1 MGDEERMGFFS
12 QNTARKRNEP
22 TEFEVDVLS
31 HMDAL
36 YAVACRMTRNPVDA
50 EDLVQ
55 DSLVKAMR
63 SRDQF
68 SVGTNLKAWLFKI
81 LTNTFINK
89 YRRGSLEKEVLGGPE
104 SKPLSD
110 GWVSVATMRQ
120 MSDPENQALRP
131 MVEREVFNAL
141 QQLPEEFRL
150 AVLLSDV
157 EDFSYKEIADL
168 VGCPI
173 GTVMSRLHRGR
184 RMLQESLREQAVAMG
199 IIREDDERKDASSP
213 VDLTQYRS
221 KKRGA
226 VG

>member
-1 MGDEERMGFFS
+1 MGLLM
-12 QNTARKRNEP
+12 QTATSKHPVP
-22 TEFEVDVLS
+22 TEFEVDVMS

-36 YAVACRMTRNPVDA
+36 YAVACRMTRNPADA

-63 SRDQF
+63 SREQF
-68 SVGTNLKAWLFKI
+68 SAGTNLKAWLFKI

-89 YRRGSLEKEVLGGPE
+89 YRRGSLEREVLNGPE

-120 MSDPENQALRP
+120 MSDPENQVLRP
-131 MVEREVFNAL
+131 ILERELHKAL
-141 QQLPEEFRL
+141 EELPEEFRL

-157 EDFSYKEIADL
+157 EDFSYKEIADV

-184 RMLQESLREQAVAMG
+184 RLLQERLRDQALLMG
-199 IIREDDERKDASSP
+199 IIREDDQVGSGVLEP
-213 VDLTQYRS
+213 VDLTEYRS

-226 VG
+226 IG

>member
-1 MGDEERMGFFS
+1 MGFLS
-12 QNTARKRNEP
+12 NTATRRRSEP

-36 YAVACRMTRNPVDA
+36 YAVACRMTRNPEDA
-50 EDLVQ
+50 EDLLQ
-55 DSLVKAMR
+55 ETFLKAYR
-63 SRDQF
+63 HYASFQP
-68 SVGTNLKAWLFKI
+68 GTNLKAWLFKI

-89 YRRGSLEKEVLGGPE
+89 YRRGSLERDVLSGPE

-131 MVEREVFNAL
+131 IVEREVFAAL

-157 EDFSYKEIADL
+157 EDFSYKEIADV

-184 RMLQESLREQAVAMG
+184 RMLQESLRDQAVSMG
-199 IIREDDERKDASSP
+199 IIKDDDRRGNVGSDP
-213 VDLTQYRS
+213 VDLTEYRS

>member
-1 MGDEERMGFFS
+1 MGLVE
-12 QNTARKRNEP
+12 QTATSKHTGP
-22 TEFEVDVLS
+22 TEFEVDVMS

-36 YAVACRMTRNPVDA
+36 YAVACRMTRNPADA

-63 SRDQF
+63 SREQF
-68 SVGTNLKAWLFKI
+68 SAGTNLKAWLFKI

-89 YRRGSLEKEVLGGPE
+89 YRRGSLEREVLNGPE

-120 MSDPENQALRP
+120 MSDPETQVLRP
-131 MVEREVFNAL
+131 ILERELHKAL
-141 QQLPEEFRL
+141 EELPEEFRL

-157 EDFSYKEIADL
+157 EDFSYKEIADV

-184 RMLQESLREQAVAMG
+184 RLLQERLRDQALLMG
-199 IIREDDERKDASSP
+199 IIREDDQISGGTSEP
-213 VDLTQYRS
+213 VDLTEYRS

-226 VG
+226 IG

>member
-1 MGDEERMGFFS
+1 MGFFS
-12 QNTARKRNEP
+12 QIAINKRTEP
-22 TEFEVDVLS
+22 TSFEVDVLS
-31 HMDAL
+31 HLDAL
-36 YAVACRMTRNPVDA
+36 YAVACRMTRNPTDA

-55 DSLVKAMR
+55 DALVKAMR

-68 SVGTNLKAWLFKI
+68 SEGTNLKAWLFKI

-89 YRRGSLEKEVLGGPE
+89 YRRGSLEREVLGGPE

-120 MSDPENQALRP
+120 MSDAENQVLRP
-131 MVEREVFNAL
+131 ILEREVLKAL
-141 QQLPEEFRL
+141 EEIPEEFRI

-157 EDFSYKEIADL
+157 EDFSYKEIAE
-168 VGCPI
+168 VIGCPI

-184 RMLQESLREQAVAMG
+184 RMLQDKLRDQALLMG
-199 IIREDDERKDASSP
+199 IIKEDERSESGASHP
-213 VDLTQYRS
+213 VDLTEYRS
-221 KKRGA
+221 KKRGV